1 MSTKDIFS
9 NVDEADDATLD
20 RIVRRLEAREEHPH
34 ISQWRKAYIHELP
47 LCSAGQILENGCGTG
62 VVTRLLARQAGLS
75 GRLIGSDSS
84 AALIAVARQRALEE
98 GLQDLITYTVTDA
111 HALSFEDA
119 SFDVVIADTL
129 ISHVVD
135 PNKVTAEIARVV
147 KPDGIAVIFD
157 GDYTSLSFVYTPDPG
172 LGKAMDEA
180 LRLTAYTHPNIM
192 RDLPRMLRDYE
203 MELITLIPHALVEIG
218 AARDRLSFIETHTRR
233 TPQTGLVTAKQMEMW
248 LAWQYQAMQEGY
260 FFGVC
265 NYYVYIARRICGWKA

>member
-1 MSTKDIFS
+1 MKTKDIFS
-9 NVDEADDATLD
+9 NVDEADDVTLG
-20 RIVRRLEAREEHPH
+20 RIVNRLEAREEHPQ
-34 ISQWRKAYIHELP
+34 IAQWRKAYVHELP

-62 VVTRLLARQAGLS
+62 VVTRLLARQAGLT
-75 GRLIGSDSS
+75 GQILGSDSS
-84 AALIAVARQRALEE
+84 AALIAVARQRAFEE
-98 GLQDLITYTVTDA
+98 GLQDRIAYTVTDA
-111 HALSFEDA
+111 HALGFEDA

-135 PNKVTAEIARVV
+135 SDKVTGEIARVL

-157 GDYTSLSFVYTPDPG
+157 GDYTSLSFAYTPNPG

-180 LRLTAYTHPNIM
+180 LRLTAYTNPNIM

-203 MELITLIPHALVEIG
+203 MELITIEAHALVEIG
-218 AARDRLSFIETHTRR
+218 AASDRLSFIETHTGR
-233 TPQTGLVTAKQMEMW
+233 TPQTGLVTAEQMEAW

-265 NYYVYIARRICGWKA
+265 NYYVYIARRICGRKA

>member
-1 MSTKDIFS
+1 MSIKDIFS
-9 NVDEADDATLD
+9 DVDKADDATLN
-20 RIVRRLEAREEHPH
+20 RIVKRLEAREEHPQ
-34 ISQWRKAYIHELP
+34 IAQWRKEYIHKFQ

-62 VVTRLLARQAGLS
+62 VVTRLLARETELPVQLF
-75 GRLIGSDSS
+75 GSDNS
-84 AALIAVARQRALEE
+84 AALIAVARQRAIEE
-98 GLQDLITYTVTDA
+98 GLQDRIAYTVTDA
-111 HALSFEDA
+111 HALDFEDA

-157 GDYTSLSFVYTPDPG
+157 GDYTSLSFAYTPDPG

-180 LRLTAYTHPNIM
+180 LRLTAYTNPNIM

-203 MELITLIPHALVEIG
+203 MELITLVPYALVEIG

-233 TPQTGLVTAKQMEMW
+233 TSQTGLVTAKQMETW

-265 NYYVYIARRICGWKA
+265 NYYVYIVRRICGRKE